1 MLKVNEI
8 NTLPNTLPY
17 TAQLVQLN
25 LFFKYIAVIAIP
37 SHQAHIYSLL
47 LAAQE
52 LSQKGG

>member
-1 MLKVNEI
+1 MNEI